1 MFLKCFKVQPLLY
14 NTNKEIEVIYED
26 EYCLVL
32 NKPNNLLV
40 HHSYFSRNVEEV
52 SLVELLKLAGYVNP
66 VPVHR
71 LDRKTSG
78 IILFSKSNEYV
89 KSFQVL
95 FEEGGIDKK
104 YVALLRGFVLG
115 GGVIDSPVKNERGN
129 YKEAL
134 TYYRVLKTKELD
146 IPVAPYSSS
155 RYSFVIMSPK
165 TGRMHQLRI
174 HANKISHP
182 IIGDHKYGNRH
193 HNKMFEDTL
202 NMPNLFLHAY
212 KLNFVHPYLNIR
224 LILKAGLP
232 SFWSDFESL

>member
-1 MFLKCFKVQPLLY
+1 MQPLLY

-26 EYCLVL
+26 EYCLVV

-40 HHSYFSRNVEEV
+40 HHSYFSRNVEEE
-52 SLVELLKLAGYVNP
+52 SLVELLRLAGYDHP
-66 VPVHR
+66 IPVHR

-78 IILFSKSNEYV
+78 ALLFSKSNEYV
-89 KSFQVL
+89 KSFQEL
-95 FEEGGIDKK
+95 FENDLIDKK
-104 YVALLRGFVLG
+104 YVALLRGFVND

-134 TYYRVLKTKELD
+134 TYFRMFKTKELP
-146 IPVAPYSSS
+146 IPVTPYNSS
-155 RYSFVIMSPK
+155 RYSLVVMSPK

>member
-1 MFLKCFKVQPLLY
+1 MQPLLY

-26 EYCLVL
+26 EYCLVV

-40 HHSYFSRNVEEV
+40 HHSYFSRNVDEE
-52 SLVELLKLAGYVNP
+52 SLVELLKIAGYKNP
-66 VPVHR
+66 IPVHR

-78 IILFSKSNEYV
+78 VILFSKSSEYV
-89 KSFQVL
+89 SSFQQL
-95 FEEGGIDKK
+95 FENDLIDKK
-104 YVALLRGFVLG
+104 YMALLRGFVKD

-129 YKEAL
+129 YKEAM
-134 TYYRVLKTKELD
+134 TFYRTLKTKELP
-146 IPVAPYSSS
+146 IPVAPYTSS

-193 HNKMFEDTL
+193 HNKMFEEEL
-202 NMPNLFLHAY
+202 KMPNLFLHAY
-212 KLNFVHPYLNIR
+212 KLKFVHPYLGVK
-224 LILKAGLP
+224 LVLKAKLP
-232 SFWSDFESL
+232 GFWSKFESL